1 MQNARCSM
9 EIVLIMKRTFISPR
23 SFYFRDYSNETGII
37 DCSIIKFN
45 IKQISK
51 NVTIWRVIITGNRY
65 RYQYAIIILIE
76 LVLAETIKS
85 KLAHFCLHE
94 ISFSFYVSFS
104 LCTIKR

>member
-1 MQNARCSM
+1 M

-51 NVTIWRVIITGNRY
+51 NVTIWSHYG
-65 RYQYAIIILIE
+65 
-76 LVLAETIKS
+76 
-85 KLAHFCLHE
+85 
-94 ISFSFYVSFS
+94 
-104 LCTIKR
+104 